1 MPGPHVRYFTP
12 GKTVAGVPGV
22 MCSVCSAD
30 PFTATSM
37 AATPDHLTPAPPAER
52 AAPQPMSSPRVEFDR
67 VAELATHLAG
77 GVGALLI
84 DVGHER
90 HEIRGTHGMPQATA
104 EALLE
109 ACATLLD
116 EPATPGWQALR
127 TPGHAWR
134 SARWWPLPPAGGLT
148 PVQAGLLLLDTAT
161 RPPKESASPE
171 LHTLASHAAD
181 VLALSRRHDQIEQY
195 NANMLR
201 ESESRLNLTEHT
213 AGAGSWSL
221 QLATREVVHSDEF
234 ATILGL
240 GDLERVR
247 DLESMVQR
255 YAPEWRSGIR
265 QRLDRCA
272 QSGEPFD
279 EEIQIVVEGSGPKW
293 VRTVGTAV
301 RRADGEIVRIQGA
314 IQDISAQKQAQ
325 QDTLRLAMRLTTTLA
340 SITEAF
346 VTLDRQCCFTYLNQE
361 SERLLQ
367 KTTGEL
373 LGLEVWQGFS
383 PGLAQRLKEQLSRS
397 LNTNRRV
404 ELEDYFPTLG
414 KWLEVRAYP
423 FAEGL
428 AVYFRDVT
436 ERRRS
441 QEQLMLLE
449 TSVSRLNDIVV
460 IAETSATGQQEPNIV
475 FVNDAFEQHTGYSRA
490 EVLGQTPQMLL
501 ELDPSISKLQELVR
515 GLQNRRQARTELMI
529 RRKNGAMF
537 WVELEVVSVQASAEE
552 VTHWVAVGRDITQ
565 RKTAEDMIRHL
576 AFYDAL
582 TDLPNRQLLLDR
594 LQQVLAASSRSG
606 QHGALMFIDLD
617 NFKILNDTLGHH
629 MGDQLL
635 QKVAQRLTKSVR
647 KTDMVARLGG
657 DEFVIMVDDLSTDPE
672 AAAFKARALADK
684 VLNTLREPFQLTGG
698 HQHHATPSIGVTP
711 FNGQQSDVGELLK
724 QADLAMY
731 QAKSMGRNTVCFFD
745 PDMQAS
751 MIANATVSSDL
762 RVALR
767 EKQFVVYYQPQV
779 DRVGVITG
787 VEALVRWQHPE
798 RGFMRP
804 AEFIP
809 VAEDTGLILPLGQW
823 VLETACEQ
831 LAAWADR
838 PQTANLSIAVN
849 VSVRQFRHP
858 DFVDMVM
865 AAIQRTGI
873 RPHRL
878 KLELTESLL
887 ADRMEITIEKMGM
900 LKALGVTL
908 SLDDF
913 GVGYSSL
920 SVLKRLPLD
929 QLKIDKGFVAD
940 VLTDPNDAAISRAII
955 ALAQSLSLQVVA
967 EGVETQEQRDFLAYQ
982 GCDQFQG
989 HLFAKPLPIEA
1000 LDALL
1005 QNPTAGMLVMS

>member
-1 MPGPHVRYFTP
+1 MRSAPDNRPP
-12 GKTVAGVPGV
+12 LA
-22 MCSVCSAD
+22 AD
-30 PFTATSM
+30 PSFERTGAWMAPTQRSELDRLAQM
-37 AATPDHLTPAPPAER
+37 AAQFASMDA
-52 AAPQPMSSPRVEFDR
+52 
-67 VAELATHLAG
+67 
-77 GVGALLI
+77 ALLV
-84 DVGHER
+84 DLSHEPPVLL
-90 HEIRGTHGMPQATA
+90 GTHGLSPDETT
-104 EALLE
+104 EALN
-109 ACATLLD
+109 ACAPLLKTKTD
-116 EPATPGWQALR
+116 AERRLDDGDGPFRHRHW
-127 TPGHAWR
+127 
-134 SARWWPLPPAGGLT
+134 LPVFDAVG
-148 PVQAGLLLLDTAT
+148 QSGLLLLGRDVREAAG
-161 RPPKESASPE
+161 PS
-171 LHTLASHAAD
+171 TLQLLAQHAAD
-181 VLALSRRHDQIEQY
+181 MLTLARRCEQSEQY
-195 NANMLR
+195 NATVLR

-221 QLATREVVHSDEF
+221 QLSTREVMHSDEF

-240 GDLERVR
+240 TGRHQIRSLE
-247 DLESMVQR
+247 DMVQR
-255 YAPEWRSGIR
+255 YAPEWRNGIR
-265 QRLDRCA
+265 QRLERCA
-272 QSGEPFD
+272 QQGEGFD
-279 EEIQIVVEGSGPKW
+279 EEIQVMVDGGVPKW

-301 RRADGEIVRIQGA
+301 RRANGQIVRIQGA

-367 KTTGEL
+367 KTTADL

-383 PGLAQRLKEQLSRS
+383 AGLSQRLKDQLTKS

-404 ELEDYFPTLG
+404 ELEDFFPTLG

-449 TSVSRLNDIVV
+449 TSVSRLNDIVA
-460 IAETSATGQQEPNIV
+460 IAETGVGSNDLEPRIV

-490 EVLGQTPQMLL
+490 EVLGQTPRMLL
-501 ELDPSISKLQELVR
+501 ELDPAIPKLRELAL
-515 GLQNRRQARTELMI
+515 GLQQTQQARTELMV

-537 WVELEVVSVQASAEE
+537 WVELEVVSVQATAEE

-594 LQQVLAASSRSG
+594 LQQALAASARSG

-635 QKVAQRLTKSVR
+635 QKVAARLTKSVR

-657 DEFVIMVDDLSTDPE
+657 DEFVVMVDDLSTDPE
-672 AAAFKARALADK
+672 AAAFKATALAEK
-684 VLNTLREPFQLTGG
+684 VLNMLREPFQLNG
-698 HQHHATPSIGVTP
+698 HQHFATPSIGVTS

-731 QAKSMGRNTVCFFD
+731 QAKSLGRNTLCFFD
-745 PDMQAS
+745 PNMQATVT
-751 MIANATVSSDL
+751 ANATVGSDL
-762 RVALR
+762 RVALN
-767 EKQFVVYYQPQV
+767 EQQFVVHYQPQV

-787 VEALVRWQHPE
+787 VEALVRWQHPQ
-798 RGFMRP
+798 RGLVYP
-804 AEFIP
+804 ADFIP

-823 VLETACEQ
+823 VLEKSCEQ

-838 PQTANLSIAVN
+838 PQTSNLSIAVN

-865 AAIQRTGI
+865 AAITRTGI
-873 RPHRL
+873 RPHKL

-887 ADRMEITIEKMGM
+887 ADRMEITIDKMGM

-1005 QNPTAGMLVMS
+1005 QNPTAGMLVLA

>member
-1 MPGPHVRYFTP
+1 
-12 GKTVAGVPGV
+12 
-22 MCSVCSAD
+22 
-30 PFTATSM
+30 
-37 AATPDHLTPAPPAER
+37 
-52 AAPQPMSSPRVEFDR
+52 
-67 VAELATHLAG
+67 
-77 GVGALLI
+77 
-84 DVGHER
+84 
-90 HEIRGTHGMPQATA
+90 
-104 EALLE
+104 
-109 ACATLLD
+109 
-116 EPATPGWQALR
+116 
-127 TPGHAWR
+127 
-134 SARWWPLPPAGGLT
+134 
-148 PVQAGLLLLDTAT
+148 
-161 RPPKESASPE
+161 
-171 LHTLASHAAD
+171 
-181 VLALSRRHDQIEQY
+181 
-195 NANMLR
+195 
-201 ESESRLNLTEHT
+201 LNLTEHT

-221 QLATREVVHSDEF
+221 QLSTRQVVHSDEF

-240 GDLERVR
+240 SDHRQVQ
-247 DLESMVQR
+247 DLESMIQR
-255 YAPEWRSGIR
+255 YTPEWRSGIR
-265 QRLDRCA
+265 QRLERCA
-272 QSGEPFD
+272 QNGEPFD
-279 EEIQIVVEGSGPKW
+279 EEIQVVMDGGSPKW

-301 RRADGEIVRIQGA
+301 RRANGEIVRLQGA

-367 KTTGEL
+367 KTTADL
-373 LGLEVWQGFS
+373 LGMEVWHDFS
-383 PGLAQRLKEQLSRS
+383 AGLAQRLKEQLTKS
-397 LNTNRRV
+397 LHTNRRV
-404 ELEDYFPTLG
+404 ELEDFFPTLG

-460 IAETSATGQQEPNIV
+460 IAETGATSAEQEPRIV
-475 FVNDAFEQHTGYSRA
+475 FVNDAFEQQTGYSRA
-490 EVLGQTPQMLL
+490 EVLGQTPRMLL
-501 ELDPSISKLQELVR
+501 ELDPAITKLRELAQS
-515 GLQNRRQARTELMI
+515 LQHTQQARTELMV
-529 RRKNGAMF
+529 RRKNGALF
-537 WVELEVVSVQASAEE
+537 WVELEVVSVQATAEE
-552 VTHWVAVGRDITQ
+552 ITHWVAVGRDITQ

-594 LQQVLAASSRSG
+594 LQQALAASARSG

-617 NFKILNDTLGHH
+617 NFKVLNDTLGHH

-635 QKVAQRLTKSVR
+635 QKVAARLTKSVR

-657 DEFVIMVDDLSTDPE
+657 DEFVVMVDDLSTDPD
-672 AAAFKARALADK
+672 AAAFKARALAEK
-684 VLNTLREPFQLTGG
+684 VLNTLREPFQLTG
-698 HQHHATPSIGVTP
+698 HQHFATPSIGVTS
-711 FNGQQSDVGELLK
+711 FTGQQSDVGELLK

-731 QAKSMGRNTVCFFD
+731 QAKSLGRNTLCFFD
-745 PDMQAS
+745 PNMQATVS
-751 MIANATVSSDL
+751 ANATVGSDL
-762 RVALR
+762 RVALN
-767 EKQFVVYYQPQV
+767 EQQFVVYYQPQV

-787 VEALVRWQHPE
+787 VEALVRWQHPQ
-798 RGFMRP
+798 RGLMTP
-804 AEFIP
+804 ADFIP

-838 PQTANLSIAVN
+838 AQTANLSIAVN

-865 AAIQRTGI
+865 AAITRTGI
-873 RPHRL
+873 RPHKL

-887 ADRMEITIEKMGM
+887 ADRMEITIDKMGM

-1005 QNPTAGMLVMS
+1005 QNPTAGMLVLS

>member
-1 MPGPHVRYFTP
+1 MLESAVDRTEAW
-12 GKTVAGVPGV
+12 TVPTQQDELGR
-22 MCSVCSAD
+22 
-30 PFTATSM
+30 
-37 AATPDHLTPAPPAER
+37 L
-52 AAPQPMSSPRVEFDR
+52 
-67 VAELATHLAG
+67 AELATCMQSTEA
-77 GVGALLI
+77 ALLI
-84 DVGHER
+84 DASR
-90 HEIRGTHGMPQATA
+90 SPPEILGLHGLMPCAVSA
-104 EALLE
+104 VMD
-109 ACATLLD
+109 ACADCLAQ
-116 EPATPGWQALR
+116 PAMETWLPQTHTDAHPYR
-127 TPGHAWR
+127 YGHWL
-134 SARWWPLPPAGGLT
+134 PLPANGGSAET
-148 PVQAGLLLLDTAT
+148 VLLLLDTSPRE
-161 RPPKESASPE
+161 RPAPDAPALQLLAHHASE
-171 LHTLASHAAD
+171 
-181 VLALSRRHDQIEQY
+181 VLALARRCKHAEQY
-195 NANMLR
+195 NASVLR

-221 QLATREVVHSDEF
+221 QLSTREVIHSDEF
-234 ATILGL
+234 ASIMGL
-240 GDLERVR
+240 GDHHRVR
-247 DLESMVQR
+247 NLEDMVQR
-255 YAPEWRSGIR
+255 STPEWRNGIR
-265 QRLDRCA
+265 QRLERCA
-272 QSGEPFD
+272 QNGEGFD
-279 EEIQIVVEGSGPKW
+279 EEIQITVEGGPPKW

-301 RRADGEIVRIQGA
+301 RRANGEIARIQGA

-367 KTTGEL
+367 KTTGDL
-373 LGLEVWQGFS
+373 LGLEVWQDFS
-383 PGLAQRLKEQLSRS
+383 PALTQRLKEQLTKS

-404 ELEDYFPTLG
+404 ELEDFFPTLG

-449 TSVSRLNDIVV
+449 TSVSRLNDIVA
-460 IAETSATGQQEPNIV
+460 IAETGSGSEQEPRIV

-490 EVLGQTPQMLL
+490 EVLGQTPNMLL
-501 ELDPSISKLQELVR
+501 ELDPTITKLSELGR
-515 GLQNRRQARTELMI
+515 SLQQTRQARTELMV
-529 RRKNGAMF
+529 RRKNGALF
-537 WVELEVVSVQASAEE
+537 WVELEVVSVQATAEDI
-552 VTHWVAVGRDITQ
+552 THWVAVGRDITQ

-594 LQQVLAASSRSG
+594 LQQALAACARSG
-606 QHGALMFIDLD
+606 QYGALMFIDLD
-617 NFKILNDTLGHH
+617 NFKILNDSLGHH

-635 QKVAQRLTKSVR
+635 QKVAQRLTRSVR

-657 DEFVIMVDDLSTDPE
+657 DEFVVMVDDLSVDPD
-672 AAAFKARALADK
+672 AAAFKATALAEK
-684 VLNTLREPFQLTGG
+684 VLHMLREPFQLTGG
-698 HQHHATPSIGVTP
+698 HQHFATPSIGVTS

-731 QAKSMGRNTVCFFD
+731 QAKSLGRNTLCFFD
-745 PDMQAS
+745 PGMQATVT
-751 MIANATVSSDL
+751 ANATVSSEL
-762 RVALR
+762 RVALSAN
-767 EKQFVVYYQPQV
+767 QFVVYYQPQV

-798 RGFMRP
+798 RGLVSP
-804 AEFIP
+804 ADFIP

-823 VLETACEQ
+823 VLETACNQ
-831 LAAWADR
+831 LSAWAVN
-838 PQTANLSIAVN
+838 PQTAGLSIAVN

-865 AAIQRTGI
+865 AAIKHTGI
-873 RPHRL
+873 RPHKL

-887 ADRMEITIEKMGM
+887 ADRMEITINKMGM

-955 ALAQSLSLQVVA
+955 ALAQSLGLQVVA

-989 HLFAKPLPIEA
+989 HLFARPLPIES

-1005 QNPTAGMLVMS
+1005 HNPTSGFMLLS